1 MCTHKYFL
9 RTLLEYLPGF
19 YMLGRTHY
27 HIKAIPVF
35 HNLNQSWKNEAGVI
49 NFFLGI
55 ATERIVDIS

>member
-1 MCTHKYFL
+1 
-9 RTLLEYLPGF
+9 
-19 YMLGRTHY
+19 MLGRTHY